1 MTSVSRWILIAGE
14 PTTWRCL
21 ATMCPP
27 SSSKLFLSVGMKHGA
42 PWPGNKNPKHVTV
55 SVLSLLPHSIGVSVL
70 SAVFFFLWIRESLL

>member
-1 MTSVSRWILIAGE
+1 
-14 PTTWRCL
+14 
-21 ATMCPP
+21 
-27 SSSKLFLSVGMKHGA
+27 MKHGA